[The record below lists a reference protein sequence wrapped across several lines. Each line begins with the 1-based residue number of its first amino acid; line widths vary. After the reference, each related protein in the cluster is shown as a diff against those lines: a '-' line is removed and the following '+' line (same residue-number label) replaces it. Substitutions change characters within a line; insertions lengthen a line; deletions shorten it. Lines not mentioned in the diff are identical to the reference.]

1 MVALYSLQSMPYYD
15 SARQEY
21 GNILTINKPAEG
33 PLKSITKQL
42 RLNKLSP
49 FETRNNLCPRPS
61 CVIGIT
67 QINNSSE
74 LMCID
79 NLPDLFEF
87 LINNGYTIDS
97 SITKILQKSNVNIQ
111 GNTGGNL
118 ICMIQY

>member
-1 MVALYSLQSMPYYD
+1 M
-15 SARQEY
+15 
-21 GNILTINKPAEG
+21 LTINKVPDG
-33 PLKSITKQL
+33 PLKSITKQV

-61 CVIGIT
+61 CVVGIT
-67 QINNSSE
+67 QINNSCE

-79 NLPDLFEF
+79 MLPELFEF

-97 SITKILQKSNVNIQ
+97 SITKILQKSNVNTQ
-111 GNTGGNL
+111 SNMGGSL

>member
-15 SARQEY
+15 SVRQEY
-21 GNILTINKPAEG
+21 GNISTINKVPDG
-33 PLKSITKQL
+33 PLKSITKQV

-61 CVIGIT
+61 CVVGIT
-67 QINNSSE
+67 QINNSCE

-79 NLPDLFEF
+79 MLPELFEF

-97 SITKILQKSNVNIQ
+97 SITKILQKSNVNTQ
-111 GNTGGNL
+111 ANMGGSL